1 MLDLAT
7 LQELAAK
14 PENAAHLRLRQ
25 MGIRLEGGT
34 PLAAVTTNTTPGS
47 VADSADAASAGL
59 QPPGSPACWQPNA
72 PAAAP
77 SLPRPTDS
85 ADEAGGFASLL
96 AAWSSAEALFPSQEV
111 VSIGSGS
118 DA

>member
-59 QPPGSPACWQPNA
+59 QGLQPVGSPACWQP
-72 PAAAP
+72 
-77 SLPRPTDS
+77 
-85 ADEAGGFASLL
+85 G
-96 AAWSSAEALFPSQEV
+96 SSAEALFPSQEV